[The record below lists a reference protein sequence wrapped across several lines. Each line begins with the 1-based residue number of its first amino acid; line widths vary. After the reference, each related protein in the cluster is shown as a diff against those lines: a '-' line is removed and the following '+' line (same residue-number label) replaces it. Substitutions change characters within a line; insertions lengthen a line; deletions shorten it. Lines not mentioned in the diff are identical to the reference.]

1 MKKSSLLAASS
12 LAALGAL
19 ASGQA
24 WAQEGPSAEVEEV
37 VVTGSRITTTGYQ
50 QPTPVTVVGEAQIQR
65 DAKVSIGDSIRELP
79 AVGVSSSPN
88 NGGGAGNIVAAITGV
103 DTVNLRQLGIGRT
116 LVLFDG
122 QRVVQSNITGG
133 VDLGTVPTAL
143 VSRIDVVT
151 GGASAAWG
159 SDAVAGVVNLV
170 LNKNFDGIRA
180 SVEGGDSFKWD
191 HQSLRLSFAMGKGF
205 ADDRGR
211 VIFAA
216 NYLTSPDT
224 VFPGQRD
231 WYKATQLVN
240 NPRYTATNNEPR
252 LMRADHV
259 GLSQATQG
267 GLITGGPLKGIQFVG
282 PNATPVPFNFGNVS
296 GPLSNGG
303 DAEIYHPSIDNLTVE
318 YKTKTLFGYGS
329 WELTD
334 KIKASLQLNWGETW
348 SRNNSVPA
356 VRLGNLTIRNDNAY
370 LPASIKTL
378 MAQNNVTTIPVGT
391 TNMNNFD
398 PNNMSLDNFEK
409 MLGIPVAVTKR
420 ILKRGV
426 FSLDG
431 EINEDWSWNAY
442 YQRGEVEVDQR
453 TRSNVITANYALAI
467 DAVVNPANGQIV
479 CRSTLTNPTN
489 GCVPLNIFGQNVATK
504 EAIDYVNTRKN
515 FQIITLEQD
524 VAAVSAQGRLPFG
537 LPAGPI
543 AVAFGGEYR
552 SEKGETVTDPG
563 AAARQY
569 SVANFSPFKGE
580 YDVKEGFVEVE
591 APILEDN
598 IVQSLTVN
606 AAGRVTNY
614 STSGTVTTWKLGATS
629 QINDSIRFRGTVSQ
643 DIRAP
648 NLSELFSSGLSTL
661 SSAVD
666 PNTGQNVS
674 IFTLASGNPNLEPEE
689 AKTYSAGFVVT
700 PSFVPR
706 LSVSLDYYSID
717 IQKAI
722 FTVNS
727 TQVLARCNAG
737 ETIYCSQ
744 LDFSGPNGQ
753 LSQIRTFPLNVS
765 SQKTEGLDFQVDY
778 AMQVF
783 EGDLQLRLLGN
794 YVISQTQLALGT
806 EIDYRGNI
814 GSDAAVQGIPDLR
827 ATASA
832 TYLLG
837 PASVTAQVRYI
848 SEAKLNNAWTSKD
861 VDDNTVPQIGY
872 LDLRGSYDLSD
883 NITLFGAIDNVTN
896 VDPPTVPAGPAT
908 GQSAYY
914 FTAVRGTVYDT
925 IGRSY
930 RAGVRF
936 KF

>member
-1 MKKSSLLAASS
+1 MNRSTLLAASS
-12 LAALGAL
+12 LVAISSLTSGA
-19 ASGQA
+19 A
-24 WAQEGPSAEVEEV
+24 WAQDNSVSAVEEV

-50 QPTPVTVVGEAQIQR
+50 QPTPVTVVAEAQIQR
-65 DAKVSIGDSIRELP
+65 DAKVSIGDTIRELP
-79 AVGVSSSPN
+79 AVGTSSSPN

-103 DTVNLRQLGIGRT
+103 DTINLRQLGIGRT

-143 VSRIDVVT
+143 VQRIDIVT

-180 SVEGGDSFKWD
+180 SIEGGDSYKWD
-191 HQSLRLSFAMGKGF
+191 HQSLRLSFAAGKGF

-224 VFPGQRD
+224 VFPGQRS

-240 NPRYTATNNEPR
+240 NPRYTPTNNEPR
-252 LMRADHV
+252 LMRADGV

-282 PNATPVPFNFGNVS
+282 PNGTPTPFNFGNVS

-329 WELTD
+329 WQLTD
-334 KIKASLQLNWGETW
+334 NIKASLQLNYGETW

-420 ILKRGV
+420 KLKRGV

-431 EINEDWSWNAY
+431 KINEDWSWNAY

-453 TRSNVITANYALAI
+453 TRSNIITANYALAI
-467 DAVVNPANGQIV
+467 DAVVNPLNGQIV
-479 CRSTLTNPTN
+479 CRSTLTNPGN
-489 GCVPLNIFGQNVATK
+489 GCVPLNIFGTNVAAK
-504 EAIDYVNTRKN
+504 DAIDYVNTRKN
-515 FQIITLEQD
+515 FQVISLEQD
-524 VAAVSAQGRLPFG
+524 VAAVSAQGKLPFG
-537 LPAGPI
+537 LPAGDI
-543 AVAFGGEYR
+543 AIAFGGEYR
-552 SEKGETVTDPG
+552 REVGETVTDPG
-563 AAARQY
+563 AAARLY
-569 SVANFSPFKGE
+569 SVANFSPFKGK
-580 YDVKEGFVEVE
+580 YDVKEAFLEAE
-591 APILEDN
+591 APLLEDN
-598 IVQSLTVN
+598 IVQSLTIN
-606 AAGRVTNY
+606 AAGRVTDY
-614 STSGTVTTWKLGATS
+614 STSGTVATWKVGMTS
-629 QINDSIRFRGTVSQ
+629 QVNNSIRLRGTVSR

-674 IFTLASGNPNLEPEE
+674 IFTLASGNPNLKPEE
-689 AKTYSAGFVVT
+689 AKTYSAGIVLSPEFL
-700 PSFVPR
+700 PR
-706 LSVSLDYYSID
+706 FNVSLDYYSID

-722 FTVNS
+722 FTVGS

-737 ETIYCSQ
+737 ETIYCAQ
-744 LDFSGPNGQ
+744 LDFNGPNGQ

-778 AMQVF
+778 STPLY
-783 EGDLQLRLLGN
+783 EGDLSLRLLGN

-806 EIDYRGNI
+806 KIDYRGNI
-814 GSDAAVQGIPDLR
+814 GSDAAVQGIPNLR
-827 ATASA
+827 STASA
-832 TYLLG
+832 TYAQG

-848 SEAKLNNAWTSKD
+848 SGAKLNNAWTDKD
-861 VDDNTVPQIGY
+861 VDDNTVPRIAY
-872 LDLRGSYDLSD
+872 FDLRGSYELGE
-883 NITLFGAIDNVTN
+883 NMTIFGAIDNVTN

-914 FTAVRGTVYDT
+914 FTAVRGSVYDT